1 MKRGK
6 LMINKYININRIE
19 FVITNAC
26 TSKCRHCS
34 VGDKLYPDK
43 LSIDK
48 EKAISLIA
56 ELSKYYSI
64 KSVMTFG
71 GEPLLYAD
79 TVCAIHRAAKAYG
92 IPKRQIITNGYFS
105 KDNNRITAI
114 AKALKDSG
122 VNSLLLSIDVFHKE
136 YIPLEQVYTFA
147 KALHDEGIEG
157 LKLHPAWV
165 VDREHDNCYNKE
177 TETCLKYF
185 SKLGIAISDGNNI
198 FLAGNAAKYL
208 SEFYERKAI
217 DLGIRCGESPY
228 TTRLDDIKGISVNP
242 NGDIVICSFVIGNIY
257 HENITQIINH
267 YNPYENPLMSA
278 LLNGGVKAL
287 MQLAEINGVTID
299 ISQYYS
305 ACSVCNDIVK
315 KLNYV

>member
-1 MKRGK
+1 
-6 LMINKYININRIE
+6 MINKYININRIE
-19 FVITNAC
+19 FVITNSC

-34 VGDKLYPDK
+34 VGDKLYADK

-48 EKAISLIA
+48 EKAISVIA

-64 KSVMTFG
+64 ESVMTFG

-79 TVCAIHRAAKAYG
+79 TVCAIHRAARTCG

-105 KDNNRITAI
+105 KDNNKITAV

-122 VNSLLLSIDVFHKE
+122 VNSLLLSIDAFHKE
-136 YIPLEQVYTFA
+136 YIPLEQVYIFA
-147 KALHDEGIEG
+147 KALHDEEFEG

-165 VDREHDNCYNKE
+165 VDREHDNHYNKE
-177 TETCLKYF
+177 TETSLNYF
-185 SKLGIAISDGNNI
+185 SKLGSIAISHGNNI

-208 SEFYERKAI
+208 SGFYEKKTF
-217 DLGIRCGESPY
+217 DLGMRCGEAPY

-257 HENITQIINH
+257 HENITQIITR

-278 LLNGGVKAL
+278 LLNGGVKTL
-287 MQLAEINGVTID
+287 MQLAAANGVTID

-315 KLNYV
+315 RLKEVNPV